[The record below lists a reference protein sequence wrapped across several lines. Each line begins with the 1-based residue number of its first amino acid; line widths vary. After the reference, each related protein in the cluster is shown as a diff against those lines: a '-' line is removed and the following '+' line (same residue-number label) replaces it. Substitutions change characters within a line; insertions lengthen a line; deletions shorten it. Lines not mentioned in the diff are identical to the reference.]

1 MEGLKDRAVLVKFT
15 DHAWRGGMIDHKVG
29 EDVMKANDAK
39 SNVGH
44 FWKRLV
50 PKAAI
55 KPRANAGAA
64 ARIFHIQNTLPWLE
78 GGVRILPVANF
89 TYYMDGMR
97 KLISKA
103 ESEEKKF
110 YVDFPQW
117 IAEAKRTH
125 GKLFNADHFPSLD
138 ELKNKFG
145 LEIDVIPLP
154 NIADWRVD
162 LDAEQ
167 VKALRKEAEQKMAA
181 VQSDGIK
188 ELYSRLQDLL
198 EHAQKKLDDPE
209 AVFRDSL
216 ISNIKQ
222 LVGLIAKLN
231 VTGDKNL
238 EAVRKE
244 TEAKFAGVVVE
255 TLRADPAARSKA
267 AKDAR
272 AIMKKMSSYMGGG
285 SGK

>member
-1 MEGLKDRAVLVKFT
+1 MESLKDRAVLVKFT
-15 DHAWRGGMIDHKVG
+15 DRAWRGGMIDKQVG
-29 EDVMKANDAK
+29 ADVMKANDAK

-64 ARIFHIQNTLPWLE
+64 ARIFHQQNTLPWLE

-89 TYYMDGMR
+89 QVYMDGMR

-103 ESEEKKF
+103 EGEEKKF
-110 YVDFPQW
+110 LKDFPQW

-125 GKLFNADHFPSLD
+125 GKLFNENHFPSID
-138 ELKNKFG
+138 ELTRKFG
-145 LEIDVIPLP
+145 IEIDVIPLP

-167 VKALRKEAEQKMAA
+167 VKELRKKAEQQMAA
-181 VQSDGIK
+181 VQSEGIK
-188 ELYSRLQDLL
+188 ELYSRLQELL

-209 AVFRDSL
+209 GVFRDSL
-216 ISNIKQ
+216 VGNIKH
-222 LVGLIAKLN
+222 LVGLIGKLN

-244 TEAKFAGVVVE
+244 TEAKFKDVAAE
-255 TLRADPAARSKA
+255 TLRADPVARSKA

-272 AIMKKMSSYMGGG
+272 AIMKKMSAYMG
-285 SGK
+285 K